1 MSNLKNAGNDAREL
15 KWRALS
21 EHVGGEAGREL
32 VLALKELYSIYT
44 DELIDWFVGLY
55 DIERGGFYYCQSA
68 VDNDEV
74 EYKGEY
80 YKLLPD
86 AESTCQA
93 LGFWINSGLA
103 DAFGGSYA
111 KAIPE
116 WMAEDIARYVT
127 SLQSPNGYFYHP
139 QWTKEMTDERISRRS
154 RDLNWCV
161 GMLKCFGKTPKYP
174 TIFDKKSDDGNTQTM
189 IPPNL
194 ATEEAFEEYLASKN
208 IHEKSYHVGSELV
221 TQNNQMIALGRMDRC
236 IEFLTSTQHAE
247 SGHWHHENSYY
258 AINGI
263 MKISGVYNGAKKPF
277 PNAKAA
283 AMAAM
288 NAITSDEPIGAVVD
302 LWNTWIAVRNLLS
315 NLRSFGGEEGNR
327 QADEIVCELR
337 KRAPHAILKTK
348 EKILPFRK
356 EKSSFSYCRE
366 YPAVISQGMPVCIPH
381 LPEGDVNATV
391 ISSASMIA
399 VVYDALE
406 LSKYKIPMFEE
417 PERKR
422 YISLL
427 EEKRENY
434 LKEKMENGQ

>member
-1 MSNLKNAGNDAREL
+1 MWYEENE
-15 KWRALS
+15 KWKAL
-21 EHVGGEAGREL
+21 EAAVGGDDGREL
-32 VLALKELYSIYT
+32 CDALKSFYSIYS

-55 DIERGGFYYCQSA
+55 DVERGGFYYSQSA
-68 VDNDEV
+68 VDNEKVEYKEV
-74 EYKGEY
+74 EYP
-80 YKLLPD
+80 LLPD

-103 DAFGGSYA
+103 DAFGKSYA

-116 WMAEDIARYVT
+116 WMAEDISRFVI

-139 QWTKEMTDERISRRS
+139 QWPEEMVNERISRRS

-161 GMLKCFGKTPKYP
+161 GMLKCFGKKPKYP
-174 TIFDKKSDDGNTQTM
+174 TLFDKKADDGNTQTM
-189 IPPNL
+189 IPSNL
-194 ATEEAFEEYLASKN
+194 ASEEAFEEYLASKN

-236 IEFLTSTQHAE
+236 IEFLDSTQHAE
-247 SGHWHHENSYY
+247 SGHWHHEDSYY

-288 NAITSDEPIGAVVD
+288 DAITSDRPIGAVVD
-302 LWNTWIAVRNLLS
+302 LWNTWIAVRNLLN

-327 QADEIVCELR
+327 RADEIVRELR
-337 KRAPHAILKTK
+337 ARAPFAILKTK

-356 EKSSFSYCRE
+356 EKSSFSYCRD

-391 ISSASMIA
+391 ISTASMIA

-406 LSKYKIPMFEE
+406 LSNYRVSMFG
-417 PERKR
+417 ERERER

-427 EEKRENY
+427 EEKRTKFLN
-434 LKEKMENGQ
+434 KKA

>member
-1 MSNLKNAGNDAREL
+1 MWCDETKKWQEL
-15 KWRALS
+15 
-21 EHVGGEAGREL
+21 EQTVGGDEGKEL
-32 VLALKELYSIYT
+32 CDALKELYSIYT
-44 DELIDWFVGLY
+44 GELIDWFVGLY
-55 DIERGGFYYCQSA
+55 DIERGGFYYSQSA

-74 EYKGEY
+74 EYNGET

-86 AESTCQA
+86 SESTCQA

-103 DAFGGSYA
+103 DSFGKSYA

-116 WMAEDIARYVT
+116 WMAEDISRYVI
-127 SLQSPNGYFYHP
+127 SLQSPNGYFYNP
-139 QWTKEMTDERISRRS
+139 QWTEEMANERISRRS

-174 TIFDKKSDDGNTQTM
+174 TIFDKKSDNEKNTQTM
-189 IPPNL
+189 VPPNL
-194 ATEEAFEEYLASKN
+194 ATEESFEEYLASKD
-208 IHEKSYHVGSELV
+208 ISTKSYHVGSELV
-221 TQNNQMIALGRMDRC
+221 TQNSQMIALGRMDRC
-236 IEFLTSTQHAE
+236 IEYLNSTQHQD
-247 SGHWHHENSYY
+247 SGHWHYEDSYY

-263 MKISGVYNGAKKPF
+263 MKISGIYNGAGKPF

-288 NAITSDEPIGAVVD
+288 NAITSDVSIKAVVD
-302 LWNTWIAVRNLLS
+302 LWNTWIAVRNILN
-315 NLRSFGGEEGNR
+315 NLRSCGGEEGNR
-327 QADEIVCELR
+327 LADEIVGELR
-337 KRAPHAILKTK
+337 ARAPFAIRKTK

-356 EKSSFSYCRE
+356 EKSSYSYGRD

-406 LSKYKIPMFEE
+406 LSKYKIPMFGE
-417 PERKR
+417 PERER

-427 EEKRENY
+427 EEKREKY
-434 LKEKMENGQ
+434 LKENT